1 MRIEGMKKEVKLCSV
16 EHSISDAKRS
26 ACGDM
31 LLRCV
36 FYIIWYHVMMRGCF
50 FKCWFQS
57 ERVCGH
63 VFWVGRAKLISSI
76 NSCSLNWLLVVGWV
90 TLVQTFTSIIM
101 QIMSSVCLDV
111 QETSSN
117 GFGLSWQ
124 PCREIYSGSNL
135 SVAYHIQSIY
145 LFGWVM
151 MLGSLLLFRADF
163 ICINTLTSSSLRRS
177 RCLMSLLKHLGIWV

>member
-1 MRIEGMKKEVKLCSV
+1 MHVVICYWDVFF
-16 EHSISDAKRS
+16 ISFDIMWW
-26 ACGDM
+26 CED
-31 LLRCV
+31 V
-36 FYIIWYHVMMRGCF
+36 FLNVDVNVFVVMYFELAEQSWYRQPIVVHWIGGRGL
-50 FKCWFQS
+50 S
-57 ERVCGH
+57 
-63 VFWVGRAKLISSI
+63 
-76 NSCSLNWLLVVGWV
+76 NSCTDFHVNYHANHV
-90 TLVQTFTSIIM
+90 
-101 QIMSSVCLDV
+101 SVCLDV

-145 LFGWVM
+145 LFGWIM